1 LSVRFRIA
9 LSVIIFAVAL
19 PVSAIASY
27 GASSQA
33 SRPLITVDGVRV
45 DSLWETRPGEFDY
58 LTPVTDLAGFTGAE
72 YSFFPGTGGILI
84 KKGDHL
90 LELFIDRK
98 GALINGAETTLT
110 QPPRSADGVIYVP
123 LNTVAPA
130 LGYSVTYNTK
140 ENTFH
145 LSTMPGPPLAQQPK
159 VKIYGDLL
167 PSGSEFF
174 ETGKV
179 IKKSDLDGDGKDEYS
194 ALYRNNNGKY
204 GVMVYRQDS
213 EGFLKLWQKEE
224 EFPPSLLELADLNG
238 GGSELMVGW
247 NFGAAIGSHIEIYS
261 FKGGSADLLFSGMY
275 HRFEQGDFDGDGKNE
290 FALWQKDHGDT
301 YSIPVFKWNGKMF
314 APVEYLPGYYKKV
327 VDYYQSM
334 APKVSVNRSAQY
346 YLAEAYLRSGEFAL
360 ALKTAGEG
368 INIPQSHPSNA
379 DFQRLKGL
387 ALVGLERH
395 AEALPFLE
403 LSLKGFPGPI
413 WSEARFAL
421 SRCYDKTGEPARGRL
436 EMIRALNEGN
446 QWQGYQRALETLKSE
461 VAVKNSLPYAFM
473 LTVWPR
479 CVNLINRL
487 AEMRIE

>member
-1 LSVRFRIA
+1 MSVKFRMA
-9 LSVIIFAVAL
+9 LSVIIFAIAFPVA
-19 PVSAIASY
+19 AMTSY
-27 GASSQA
+27 GASREA
-33 SRPLITVDGVRV
+33 SWPLITVDGAQV
-45 DSLWETRPGEFDY
+45 DSLWETRSGGFDH
-58 LTPVTDLAGFTGAE
+58 LTPVTDLARSTGAE

-123 LNTVAPA
+123 LNTVASA
-130 LGYSVTYNTK
+130 LGYSVSYNTK

-145 LSTMPGPPLAQQPK
+145 LSNIPGSPLAQQPK
-159 VKIYGDLL
+159 VKVPGDLL
-167 PSGSEFF
+167 PSGSEFL
-174 ETGKV
+174 ETDKTT
-179 IKKSDLDGDGKDEYS
+179 KKGDLDGDGKDEYS

-204 GVMVYRQDS
+204 GVIVYRQES

-261 FKGGSADLLFSGMY
+261 FKSGSADLLFSGMY
-275 HRFEQGDFDGDGKNE
+275 HRFEQGDFDGDGINE
-290 FALWQKDHGDT
+290 FALWQRDFGDT
-301 YSIPVFKWNGKMF
+301 YSIPVLKWNGTMF
-314 APVEYLPGYYKKV
+314 TPVEYLPGYYKKV
-327 VDYYQSM
+327 VGYYQSL
-334 APKVSVNRSAQY
+334 APKASQNRSVQY
-346 YLAEAYLRSGEFAL
+346 YLAEAYLRSGEFNL
-360 ALKTAGEG
+360 ALKTAAEG
-368 INIPQSHPSNA
+368 INLPQSHPSNA

-395 AEALPFLE
+395 TEALPYLE
-403 LSLKGFPGPI
+403 LSLKGFPGPV
-413 WSEARFAL
+413 WTEARFAL
-421 SRCYDKTGEPARGRL
+421 SRCYVKNGEPARGHL

-461 VAVKNSLPYAFM
+461 VAVKK
-473 LTVWPR
+473 
-479 CVNLINRL
+479 
-487 AEMRIE
+487 